1 MLFYMN
7 SIEVLFSETDV
18 GAWLWSDGACNLV
31 TDFLYWLHF
40 PSATAWN
47 FEFRLCCSH
56 GWCSNL
62 CCCISWLLWSLV
74 QESLPS
80 HNSNNYLNICSNLF
94 NALLRLNLWN
104 QYFILVAILCG
115 TELTCGVLGF
125 LYSEEVSLT
134 LKQELLTGIQ
144 AHYNTSPLYNGITF
158 AWNHI
163 QQQVNLHFS
172 KSKFLPFVLK
182 NQFLKIIIIIH
193 SLVVAVFVITMIG
206 LISLLGLV
214 NFTSLI
220 LAAFHHLN
228 TWTVML

>member
-1 MLFYMN
+1 M
-7 SIEVLFSETDV
+7 
-18 GAWLWSDGACNLV
+18 
-31 TDFLYWLHF
+31 
-40 PSATAWN
+40 
-47 FEFRLCCSH
+47 
-56 GWCSNL
+56 
-62 CCCISWLLWSLV
+62 

-158 AWNHI
+158 AWDHI

-172 KSKFLPFVLK
+172 KSNFSKVFTFCIKEPIFK
-182 NQFLKIIIIIH
+182 NYYYYSQLSCCGVRNYDDWFNISAWPGELYVPNSCCIPSFEHMDGNVIII
-193 SLVVAVFVITMIG
+193 L
-206 LISLLGLV
+206 
-214 NFTSLI
+214 
-220 LAAFHHLN
+220 
-228 TWTVML
+228 